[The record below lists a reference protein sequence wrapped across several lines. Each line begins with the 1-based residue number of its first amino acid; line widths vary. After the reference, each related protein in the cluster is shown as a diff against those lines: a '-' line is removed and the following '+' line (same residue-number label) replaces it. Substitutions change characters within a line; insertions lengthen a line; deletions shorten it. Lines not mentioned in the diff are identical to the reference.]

1 MENNILN
8 LLKFNNTINELLG
21 EVKKDKFSLF
31 VDGVTPNINYLLTY
45 GVFKNNKSFVYYVAP
60 NSYKANIAY
69 EAFCKICGYED
80 VCLYLTDDV
89 IATESVVI
97 SDELKHERL
106 NTLHNLINDN
116 KKIIVTDIGAFLKP
130 ILSYDEFKKGVIDLK
145 TNEEFVIEDIINKLV
160 KIGYTRV
167 ATTYEVGQ
175 FSVRGEVL
183 DIYSSCLEKPIRI
196 NFAFDEIES
205 IKYFDVNTQLTIE
218 KLESVQIFPM
228 NELII
233 WDEFKN
239 IEEQL
244 LNDFQNTYSND
255 VVLDDIEN
263 YKNFGMIDKM
273 GKYINYFDSQND
285 TIASY
290 TNSKIICYD
299 NIKELSKS
307 YDNIIG
313 DIYNYFTSSTR
324 HLDLENEKITFYK
337 EFGLYDYKIDKKIF
351 LGSIGDSINGLE
363 LMGIYGI
370 NSYKVVD
377 YQNDFKMLT
386 KDLLEKKSC
395 IISLRTKEKMSLL
408 ESILGEANVSYI
420 KTDFF
425 NIKTDKINLV
435 LCENAL
441 GFGIYDF
448 VELITEDEIFK
459 SNKNSK
465 VRYRSVR
472 ENTINI
478 KSSEELHAGDYVVH
492 YDYGISKYLGIKTVE
507 LNDTKNDYLR
517 LMFENMELLI
527 PIEKITE
534 LEKYLGSEG
543 VVPKLTKIGTNDW
556 EKRKKQVREQLE
568 SIAKDLIELQVKRE
582 NAVGVKYHEDTEFQ
596 KDFESG
602 FEYELTKDQETA
614 INDIK
619 YQMENGKLIDK
630 LICGDVGFG
639 KTEVAMRAAFKTVVE
654 GKQVV
659 YLAPTTILSR
669 QHYYTFKERF
679 EKYGINV
686 RLLNR
691 LITEKE
697 QKDIIN
703 GLKNGNVEIVIGTH
717 RLLNGEI
724 KYKDLGLLIID
735 EEQRFGV
742 AHKESIKKLKDN
754 INVLTLTATPIPRT
768 LQMAITGIRSLSLLE
783 TPPKNR
789 YPIQT
794 YVIEYNESVIKD
806 AIYRELSRKGQVFYL
821 HNRIGDI
828 EVIKRKIKKMV
839 PEARICVGHGK
850 MSREELEDVISSF
863 IEKKYD
869 VLLCTTIIETGID
882 IPNSNTLI
890 VDDATKLGLAQ
901 MYQLRG
907 RVGRSDRIAYAYF
920 AYDGGKKLNDSSR
933 KRLDAIKE
941 YNKIGSGYKI
951 AVRDLAIRGAGDI
964 LGKEQSGFINSIGI
978 DMYMKLLNETLNKVK
993 GIEEEEKRSYKID
1006 ISKHVDKGYVSDDDI
1021 IIYIHKQINTIN
1033 NQKEKEKVIK
1043 ELTDRFGKLSDDV
1056 LIYIDERYL
1065 QSLLR
1070 KFNVQNIL
1078 ETNNQTT
1085 VIIPESVSSK
1095 IKGDQLMEAGYTT
1108 SDRIDFEYNRQ
1119 HQIVIKV
1126 RKNIKDKS
1134 WINILICLLEK
1145 IKL

>member
-1 MENNILN
+1 MENNVLS
-8 LLKFNNTINELLG
+8 LLKFNSTINELLNA
-21 EVKKDKFSLF
+21 VKKSEYSLF

-45 GVFKNNKSFVYYVAP
+45 SVFKTNNEFVFYVAP

-80 VCLYLTDDV
+80 VCLYLNDDV

-97 SDELKHERL
+97 SNEFKHERL
-106 NTLHNLINDN
+106 NTLNNLINNN

-130 ILSYDEFKKGVIDLK
+130 VLSYKEFEKGVINLK
-145 TNEEFVIEDIINKLV
+145 VSDEININEIINKLV
-160 KIGYTRV
+160 KIGYKRV
-167 ATTYEVGQ
+167 ATTYEVGE
-175 FSVRGEVL
+175 FSVRGEVI
-183 DIYSSCLEKPIRI
+183 DIYSSCLDKPIRI

-205 IKYFDVNTQLTIE
+205 IKYFDVNTQLTVE
-218 KLESVQIFPM
+218 KIDSIQLFPM
-228 NELII
+228 NELIV
-233 WDEFKN
+233 WEEFASLEN
-239 IEEQL
+239 RI
-244 LNDFQNTYSND
+244 LNDFANTDSFD
-255 VVLDDIEN
+255 VVKDDIEN
-263 YKNFGMIDKM
+263 YKNFGMVEKI
-273 GKYINYFDSQND
+273 GKYINYIDPNND

-290 TNSKIICYD
+290 VNKKTICYD

-313 DIYNYFTSSTR
+313 DIYNYFTSESKK
-324 HLDLENEKITFYK
+324 LDLESGKITFYK
-337 EFGLYDYKIDKKIF
+337 DFHLYDYKINKKLF
-351 LGSIGDSINGLE
+351 FGSIGDSINGLE
-363 LMGIYGI
+363 LMGIYGV
-370 NSYKVVD
+370 NSYKVID

-386 KDLLEKKSC
+386 KDLLEKESC
-395 IISLRTKEKMSLL
+395 IITLRTKDKLNL
-408 ESILGEANVSYI
+408 IKSILSEANVSYI
-420 KTDFF
+420 ETDFY
-425 NIKTDKINLV
+425 NIKSNKINLV
-435 LCENAL
+435 LCENAI

-448 VELITEDEIFK
+448 VEVITEDEIFK
-459 SNKNSK
+459 SNKNNK
-465 VRYRSVR
+465 IRYRSVR
-472 ENTINI
+472 ENTVNI
-478 KSSEELHAGDYVVH
+478 KSSDELHIGDYVVH

-507 LNDTKNDYLR
+507 LNDVVNDYLR

-527 PIEKITE
+527 PVEKITE

-556 EKRKKQVREQLE
+556 EKRKKQVRDQLE
-568 SIAKDLIELQVKRE
+568 TIAKDLIELQVKRE
-582 NAVGVKYHEDTEFQ
+582 SAKGVKYQKDTEFQ
-596 KDFESG
+596 RDFELG
-602 FEYELTKDQETA
+602 FEYDLTVDQENA
-614 INDIK
+614 INEIK
-619 YQMENGKLIDK
+619 CEMEKGELIDK

-659 YLAPTTILSR
+659 YLAPTTILTR

-691 LITEKE
+691 LISEKE
-697 QKDIIN
+697 QKEIIS
-703 GLKNGNVEIVIGTH
+703 GLKNGSIEIVIGTH
-717 RLLNGEI
+717 RLLNEGI

-742 AHKESIKKLKDN
+742 QHKESIKKLKDN

-768 LQMAITGIRSLSLLE
+768 LQMAITGIRSLNLLE

-794 YVIEYNESVIKD
+794 YVIEYNDSVIKD
-806 AIYRELSRKGQVFYL
+806 AIYRELARKGQVFYL
-821 HNRIGDI
+821 HNKIGDI
-828 EVIKRKIKKMV
+828 EVIKRKIKKLV
-839 PEARICVGHGK
+839 PEARVCVGHGK
-850 MSREELEDVISSF
+850 MSREELEDIISNF
-863 IEKKYD
+863 IDKKYD

-920 AYDGGKKLNDSSR
+920 AYDGGKKLNDQSR

-993 GIEEEEKRSYKID
+993 GIEEEEKHNYRID
-1006 ISKHVDKGYVSDDDI
+1006 ISKHIDKDYVSDDDI

-1033 NQKEKEKVIK
+1033 NNAERKKVVN
-1043 ELTDRFGKLSDDV
+1043 ELTDRFGKLSTDV
-1056 LIYIDERYL
+1056 ILYIDERYL

-1070 KFNVQNIL
+1070 KFDVKNVL
-1078 ETNNQTT
+1078 ETNNQVTI
-1085 VIIPESVSSK
+1085 IIPESISSK

-1119 HQIVIKV
+1119 HQIVIKI
-1126 RKNIKDKS
+1126 RKSLKDKT
-1134 WINILICLLEK
+1134 WINVLITLLEK
-1145 IKL
+1145 IKI

>member
-1 MENNILN
+1 MVNNVLN
-8 LLKFNNTINELLG
+8 LLKFDKTINELLN
-21 EVKKDKFSLF
+21 EVKKDRYSLF

-45 GVFKNNKSFVYYVAP
+45 SIFKTNNEFVFYVAP
-60 NSYKANIAY
+60 NSYKANLAY
-69 EAFCKICGYED
+69 EAFCKVCGYED
-80 VCLYLTDDV
+80 VCLYLVDDV

-97 SDELKHERL
+97 SNELKHERL
-106 NTLHNLINDN
+106 NTLKNLINN
-116 KKIIVTDIGAFLKP
+116 NSKIIVTEIGAFLKP
-130 ILSYDEFKKGVIDLK
+130 ILSRVEFEKGVLNLKEGQEID
-145 TNEEFVIEDIINKLV
+145 INKLIHILQ
-160 KIGYTRV
+160 KTGYERV

-175 FSVRGEVL
+175 FSVRGEVI
-183 DIYSSCLEKPIRI
+183 DIYSSCSEYPIRI

-205 IKYFDVNTQLTIE
+205 IKYYDINTQLTKE
-218 KLESVQIFPM
+218 KIANVQIFPM
-228 NELII
+228 NEIII
-233 WDEFKN
+233 WEDFVN
-239 IEEQL
+239 IEHKII
-244 LNDFQNTYSND
+244 NDFKETSSID
-255 VVLDDIEN
+255 VIKDDLDN

-273 GKYINYFDSQND
+273 NKYINYIDYNNV
-285 TIASY
+285 TISSY
-290 TNSKIICYD
+290 AINKTVCYD
-299 NIKELSKS
+299 NMKVLSEA

-313 DIYNYFTSSTR
+313 DLYNYFSTDTR
-324 HLDLENEKITFYK
+324 NLDLNNEKIEFYRD
-337 EFGLYDYKIDKKIF
+337 FSLYDYNINKKVF
-351 LGSIGDSINGLE
+351 YGTVGDSIKGLE
-363 LMGIYGI
+363 LMGLFGV
-370 NSYKVVD
+370 NSYKVID
-377 YQNDFKMLT
+377 YQNDFKVLI
-386 KDLLEKKSC
+386 KDLSEKETC
-395 IISLRTKEKMSLL
+395 IITLRSNEKMNLL
-408 ESILGEANVSYI
+408 KSILDEGNISYI
-420 KTDFF
+420 ETDFF
-425 NIKTDKINLV
+425 RINFKKINLV
-435 LCENAL
+435 LCDNAI

-448 VELITEDEIFK
+448 VEVISEDEIFK
-459 SNKNSK
+459 SNKNAK
-465 VRYRSVR
+465 VKYRSVR
-472 ENTINI
+472 ENTVNIN
-478 KSSEELHAGDYVVH
+478 SSEELHIGDYVVH
-492 YDYGISKYLGIKTVE
+492 YDYGISKYQGIVTE
-507 LNDTKNDYLR
+507 EINGLKNDYLS
-517 LMFENMELLI
+517 LLFENMTLKI

-543 VVPKLTKIGTNDW
+543 SVPKLTKIGTNDW

-582 NAVGVKYHEDTEFQ
+582 NAKGVKYQPDTEFQ
-596 KDFESG
+596 KDFEDQ
-602 FEYELTKDQETA
+602 FEYELTIDQKEA
-614 INDIK
+614 IDTVK
-619 YQMENGKLIDK
+619 HDMEQGVLIDK

-659 YLAPTTILSR
+659 YLAPTTILTR

-691 LITEKE
+691 LISEKE
-697 QKDIIN
+697 QTEIIK
-703 GLKNGNVEIVIGTH
+703 GLKKGTVEIVIGTH
-717 RLLNGEI
+717 RLLNDGI
-724 KYKDLGLLIID
+724 NYHDLGLLIID

-742 AHKESIKKLKDN
+742 KHKESIKKLKDN

-794 YVIEYNESVIKD
+794 YVIEYNDAVIRD

-828 EVIKRKIKKMV
+828 EVIKRKIKRLV
-839 PEARICVGHGK
+839 PEARICVGHGR

-863 IEKKYD
+863 IDKEYD

-920 AYDGGKKLNDSSR
+920 AYDGGKKLNDTSR

-993 GIEEEEKRSYKID
+993 GIEEEKKQNYRIEV
-1006 ISKHVDKGYVSDDDI
+1006 SKHVDKDYVSDDDI
-1021 IIYIHKQINTIN
+1021 IIYIHKKINTISN
-1033 NQKEKEKVIK
+1033 NEEKEKIIH
-1043 ELTDRFGKLSDDV
+1043 ELTDRFGKLSDDI
-1056 LIYIDERYL
+1056 LIYIEERYL
-1065 QSLLR
+1065 ESLLR
-1070 KFNVQNIL
+1070 KYLVKNIL
-1078 ETNNQTT
+1078 ETINQVT
-1085 VIIPESVSSK
+1085 VIIPEDISK
-1095 IKGDQLMEAGYTT
+1095 KIRGDKLMEFGYKI
-1108 SDRIDFEYNRQ
+1108 SDRIDFEYNRH
-1119 HQIVIKV
+1119 HQIIIK
-1126 RKNIKDKS
+1126 IKKSNNDKI
-1134 WINILICLLEK
+1134 WINILNQLLEK
-1145 IKL
+1145 NLF

>member
-1 MENNILN
+1 MENNVLN
-8 LLKFNNTINELLG
+8 LLKFNNTISELLR
-21 EVKKDKFSLF
+21 EVKKDKYSLF
-31 VDGVTPNINYLLTY
+31 LDGVTPNINYLLTY
-45 GVFKNNKSFVYYVAP
+45 SVFKTNNEFVFYVAP
-60 NSYKANIAY
+60 NTYKANIAY

-106 NTLHNLINDN
+106 NTLKNLINN
-116 KKIIVTDIGAFLKP
+116 SKKIIVTDIGAFLKP
-130 ILSYDEFKKGVIDLK
+130 VLSRSEFEKGVVNLK
-145 TNEEFVIEDIINKLV
+145 VNEEIDIEKIISKLI

-167 ATTYEVGQ
+167 ATTYEMGQ

-183 DIYSSCLEKPIRI
+183 DIYSSCIDKPIRI

-205 IKYFDVNTQLTIE
+205 IKYFDINTQLTIE
-218 KLESVQIFPM
+218 NINEVQIFPM

-233 WDEFKN
+233 WDDFES
-239 IEEQL
+239 IETKIV
-244 LNDFQNTYSND
+244 NDFNGTDSLEVIN
-255 VVLDDIEN
+255 DDIEN

-273 GKYINYFDSQND
+273 GKYINYIDQCNN

-290 TNSKIICYD
+290 INNKTVCYD
-299 NIKELSKS
+299 NIKDLSKS

-313 DIYNYFTSSTR
+313 DIYNYFTSDNR
-324 HLDLENEKITFYK
+324 KLDLESEKIIFYK
-337 EFGLYDYKIDKKIF
+337 DFNLYDYNIDKKLF
-351 LGSIGDSINGLE
+351 FGSIGDSINGLE

-370 NSYKVVD
+370 NSYKVID
-377 YQNDFKMLT
+377 YQNDFRMLT
-386 KDLLEKKSC
+386 KDLLEKEFC
-395 IISLRTKEKMSLL
+395 VITLRTKEKINLIK
-408 ESILGEANVSYI
+408 SILSEANVSYI
-420 KTDFF
+420 ETNFF
-425 NIKTDKINLV
+425 NIKSNKINIV
-435 LCENAL
+435 LCENAI

-448 VELITEDEIFK
+448 IEVITEDEIFK
-459 SNKNSK
+459 SNKNNK
-465 VRYRSVR
+465 VKYRSVR
-472 ENTINI
+472 ENTVNI
-478 KSSEELHAGDYVVH
+478 KSSEELRIGDYVVH

-507 LNDTKNDYLR
+507 LNDTVNDYLR

-527 PIEKITE
+527 PVEKVTE
-534 LEKYLGSEG
+534 LEKYLGAEG
-543 VVPKLTKIGTNDW
+543 VVPRLTKIGTNDW

-582 NAVGVKYHEDTEFQ
+582 KAIGVKYQEDSEFQ
-596 KDFESG
+596 RDFEAD

-614 INDIK
+614 INEIK
-619 YQMENGKLIDK
+619 NQMEKGQLIDK

-691 LITEKE
+691 MITEKE
-697 QKDIIN
+697 QKDIIQ
-703 GLKNGNVEIVIGTH
+703 GLKNGSIEIVIGTH
-717 RLLNGEI
+717 RLLNEAI
-724 KYKDLGLLIID
+724 RYKDLGLLIID

-742 AHKESIKKLKDN
+742 QHKESIKRLKDN

-783 TPPKNR
+783 TAPKNR

-794 YVIEYNESVIKD
+794 YVIEYNDSVIKD
-806 AIYRELSRKGQVFYL
+806 AIYRELARKGQVFYL

-828 EVIKRKIKKMV
+828 EVIKRKIKKLV
-839 PEARICVGHGK
+839 PEARVCVGHGR
-850 MSREELEDVISSF
+850 MSREELEDIISSF
-863 IEKKYD
+863 IDKKYD

-920 AYDGGKKLNDSSR
+920 AYDGGKKLNDTSR

-941 YNKIGSGYKI
+941 YNRIGSGYKI

-978 DMYMKLLNETLNKVK
+978 DMYMKLLNETLNKIK
-993 GIEEEEKRSYKID
+993 GIEEVEKKNYKID
-1006 ISKHVDKGYVSDDDI
+1006 ISKHVDKKYVSDDDI

-1033 NQKEKEKVIK
+1033 TKKEKENVIK
-1043 ELTDRFGKLSDDV
+1043 ELTDRFGKLSEDV
-1056 LIYIDERYL
+1056 LIYIEERYL

-1070 KFNVQNIL
+1070 KFSVKSVL
-1078 ETNNQTT
+1078 EASNQVTI
-1085 VIIPESVSSK
+1085 IIPEEVSNK
-1095 IKGDQLMEAGYTT
+1095 IKGDQLMEAGYKT
-1108 SDRIDFEYNRQ
+1108 SDRIDFEYNRM
-1119 HQIVIKV
+1119 HQIVIKL
-1126 RKNIKDKS
+1126 RKTVKDKT
-1134 WINILICLLEK
+1134 WISILSTVLEK
-1145 IKL
+1145 VKI